1 MADIV
6 VNGNTSGAV
15 TLSAPAVAGTVTV
28 TLPSTSGTM
37 AVGGGTI
44 TTLTTTS
51 DITVQ
56 GLTVGRGNGSQTNST
71 VLGNGALAASNSGQ
85 ATAVGFNSLAANTTG
100 RNVAVGLYCL
110 TTNTTG
116 TFNNAFGDS
125 ALYYNTT
132 GGNNTAV
139 GVSALQANTTAFY
152 NTAVGY
158 QASFTSTTATENVSV
173 GYAAAKLT
181 TTGSQNCAFG
191 NESLINNTTGSSN
204 TAVGHQSL
212 LASTTSSNN
221 TAVGYRAGFTN
232 ATGAR
237 VTYFGNDAGKLSTVS
252 DNTFIGQAAGS
263 AITTGD
269 ANTLLGRYNGNEGGL
284 DIRTLSNFIVLS
296 DGDGNPRAYCKGTAS
311 ELGAWN
317 FVSSGANGSHRLYGS
332 GLNNSD
338 FAVYVDKPSATT
350 SSSQYFVG
358 FTISGQTVGNGM
370 IAGNGASSAAFANFS
385 DVRLKENIFD
395 LPPQLPNI
403 LALRPVEF
411 DYIESAGGGHQIGFI
426 AQEIEIVYPDSVG
439 QQANGMKTLSGWSKT
454 EARLVKAIQEQQA
467 IIESLKAR
475 LDAANL

>member
-1 MADIV
+1 
-6 VNGNTSGAV
+6 
-15 TLSAPAVAGTVTV
+15 V

-284 DIRTLSNFIVLS
+284 DIRTLSNHIVLS
-296 DGDGNPRAYCKGTAS
+296 DGDGNPRAYADDSGNFYITASGGRLIINRSGGSSFRAVGVYNETAGTANVS
-311 ELGAWN
+311 IDASGN
-317 FVSSGANGSHRLYGS
+317 FTRA
-332 GLNNSD
+332 
-338 FAVYVDKPSATT
+338 T
-350 SSSQYFVG
+350 SSLKYKKNVQDATFG
-358 FTISGQTVGNGM
+358 L
-370 IAGNGASSAAFANFS
+370 S
-385 DVRLKENIFD
+385 DLLN
-395 LPPQLPNI
+395 
-403 LALRPVEF
+403 LRPVTYQGKNPSEEGIT
-411 DYIESAGGGHQIGFI
+411 YGGLIAEEVDAIGLSQFVEY
-426 AQEIEIVYPDSVG
+426 AVDGSPDALRYGNMVS
-439 QQANGMKTLSGWSKT
+439 LCI
-454 EARLVKAIQEQQA
+454 KAIQE
-467 IIESLKAR
+467 LKAEF
-475 LDAANL
+475 DAYKATHP